1 MISLILIDERGKLIM
16 KRIIS
21 YIISVILIASLLL
34 TGCGGSGGSKSS
46 KNTSQNNSSNSTK
59 TKITIWAWDPNFNIA
74 IMNQAKSIYIKD
86 HPNVQIDVVEMAKAD
101 VEQKLNTVLA
111 SGSKEGLPDIVLIED
126 YNAQKYLNAYPGA
139 FADLTDKINYNDFAN
154 YKIKVMTVD
163 GKKYGVPFDSGVAG
177 LFYRSDILS
186 QAGFKAEDLNNIT
199 WDQFMNIGKQ
209 VKEKTGKDMISL
221 DPTDGGEIRIMLQS
235 AGQWYFD
242 ENGKPNLVNNEV
254 LKEAVN
260 TYKELINSSFVKK
273 ETGWNNW
280 VASFNNGNVASVIS
294 GVWIIGSIKAAK
306 DQSGK
311 WAVAPIPRLN
321 DSSSVNYSNLGG
333 SSWYVLNDSPN
344 KDAAI
349 DFLKTMYDGNDEF
362 YQTIL
367 TNQGAMGTYLP
378 AQNGS
383 AYSSPDPFFG
393 GQKVFLDLSDYMKKV
408 PSINYGMYT
417 YEADSAI
424 MAVMPD
430 VYSGK
435 LSVDDALKKAQ
446 DQLNNQIGR

>member
-1 MISLILIDERGKLIM
+1 M
-16 KRIIS
+16 KRIVS

-34 TGCGGSGGSKSS
+34 SGCGSSGSSKSS
-46 KNTSQNNSSNSTK
+46 KNTSQVNSSSSTK
-59 TKITIWAWDPNFNIA
+59 QKITIWAWDPNFNIPV
-74 IMNQAKSIYIKD
+74 MNQAKSIYIKD

-126 YNAQKYLNAYPGA
+126 YNAQKYLQAYPNA
-139 FADLTDKINYNDFAN
+139 FADLTNKINYNDFAN
-154 YKIKVMTVD
+154 YKIKFMTLD
-163 GKKYGVPFDSGVAG
+163 NKIYGVPFDSGVAG

-242 ENGKPNLVNNEV
+242 DNGKPNLANNKV

-260 TYKELINSSFVKK
+260 TYKELINSNFVKK

-333 SSWYVLNDSPN
+333 SSWYVLNYSKN
-344 KDAAI
+344 KDVAI
-349 DFLKTMYDGNDEF
+349 DFLKTIYDGNVDF
-362 YQTIL
+362 YQNIL
-367 TNQGAMGTYLP
+367 VNQGAVGTYLP

-393 GQKVFLDLSDYMKKV
+393 GQKVFSDLSDYMKKI

-446 DQLNNQIGR
+446 DQLNNQIGK

>member
-1 MISLILIDERGKLIM
+1 M
-16 KRIIS
+16 KKIIS
-21 YIISVILIASLLL
+21 YVISIILIASVLL
-34 TGCGGSGGSKSS
+34 TGCGSS
-46 KNTSQNNSSNSTK
+46 NNSSTSQNSSKSTSSSSSK
-59 TKITIWAWDPNFNIA
+59 QKITIWAWDPNFNIPV
-74 IMNQAKSIYIKD
+74 MNLAKSIYVKD

-126 YNAQKYLNAYPGA
+126 YNAQKYLQAYPNA
-139 FADLTDKINYNDFAN
+139 FADLTNKINYNDFAS
-154 YKIKVMTVD
+154 YKVKFMTLD
-163 GKKYGVPFDSGVAG
+163 NKIYGVPFDSGVTG
-177 LFYRSDILS
+177 FFYRSDILS
-186 QAGFKAEDLNNIT
+186 QAGIKPEDLNNIT

-221 DPTDGGEIRIMLQS
+221 DPADGGAMRIMLQS

-242 ENGKPNLVNNEV
+242 ANGKPNLTNNEA

-260 TYKELINSSFVKK
+260 TYKELINSNFVKK
-273 ETGWNNW
+273 ESGWNNW
-280 VASFNNGNVASVIS
+280 VASFNNGDVASVIS

-311 WAVAPIPRLN
+311 WALAPIPRLN

-333 SSWYVLNDSPN
+333 SSWYVLNDSKN
-344 KDAAI
+344 KDVAI
-349 DFLKTMYDGNDEF
+349 DFLKTIYDGNIDF
-362 YQTIL
+362 YQQIL
-367 TNQGAMGTYLP
+367 VNQGAMGTYIP

-383 AYSSPDPFFG
+383 AYSNPDPFFG
-393 GQKVFLDLSDYMKKV
+393 GQKVFSDLSDYMKKI

-435 LSVDDALKKAQ
+435 LSVDEALKKAQ
-446 DQLNNQIGR
+446 DQLNNQIGK

>member
-1 MISLILIDERGKLIM
+1 M
-16 KRIIS
+16 KRIVA
-21 YIISVILIASLLL
+21 YIISVVLIASLLL
-34 TGCGGSGGSKSS
+34 SGCGSSGSSTSS
-46 KNTSQNNSSNSTK
+46 KNSSQSNSSSSTK
-59 TKITIWAWDPNFNIA
+59 QKITIWAWDPNYNIP
-74 IMNQAKSIYIKD
+74 IMNEAKSIYVKD

-126 YNAQKYLNAYPGA
+126 YNAQKYLQAYPGA
-139 FADLTDKINYNDFAN
+139 FADLTDKINYNDFSA
-154 YKIKVMTVD
+154 YKIKLMTVD
-163 GKKYGVPFDSGVAG
+163 GKKYGVPFDSGVVG
-177 LFYRSDILS
+177 FFYRRDLLA
-186 QAGFKAEDLNNIT
+186 QAGIKPEDLNNIT
-199 WDQFMNIGKQ
+199 WDQFIDIGKK
-209 VKEKTGKDMISL
+209 VKEKTGKAMISA
-221 DPTDGGEIRIMLQS
+221 DPSDGGLIRIMLQS

-242 ENGKPNLVNNEV
+242 KGGKPNLTNNAA
-254 LKEAVN
+254 LKEAV
-260 TYKELINSSFVKK
+260 TMYKEILTSNITKQ